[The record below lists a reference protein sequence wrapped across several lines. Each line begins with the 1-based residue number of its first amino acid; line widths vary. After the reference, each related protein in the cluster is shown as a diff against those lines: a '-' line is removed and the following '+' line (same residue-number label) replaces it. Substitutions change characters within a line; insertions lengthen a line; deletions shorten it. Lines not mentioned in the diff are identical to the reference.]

1 MNLRYNMNA
10 YPIIFYEKVSFMT
23 SSYPSLLVSC
33 YASEFLFL
41 WPGCTIHLELV
52 IPLIIS
58 RTVFVHYIVVSDM
71 FNCDGS

>member
-10 YPIIFYEKVSFMT
+10 YPIIFYEKVSLMT
-23 SSYPSLLVSC
+23 SSYSSLLVNC

-52 IPLIIS
+52 INHKQNSFCTL
-58 RTVFVHYIVVSDM
+58 H
-71 FNCDGS
+71 CCL